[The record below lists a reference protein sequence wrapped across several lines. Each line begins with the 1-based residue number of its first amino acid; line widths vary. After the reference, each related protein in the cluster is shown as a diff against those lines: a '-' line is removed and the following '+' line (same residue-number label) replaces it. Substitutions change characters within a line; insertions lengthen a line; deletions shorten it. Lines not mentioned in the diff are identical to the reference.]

1 MMQVATVLEH
11 EIQKHADLLHGVL
24 THTQEK
30 KIAAFVQQAP
40 SAGSYAPQSG
50 QILGILKQMLET
62 FESNLSQTQKDEL
75 QGSADYENLKAS
87 KESEIGAGQDQIETK
102 TQELATTDE
111 KNAQAKTDLEDTEAS
126 LAADQKFLENLRA
139 QCSAMDAEWEA
150 RSKTRAEEMEAV
162 AKALEILSGDDA
174 HDLFT
179 RTFNFVQKREAQ
191 GVQKRR
197 RAKASKLLASVAKKT
212 HNPKLMT

>member
-11 EIQKHADLLHGVL
+11 EIQKHSELLKGVL
-24 THTQEK
+24 THKQRNL
-30 KIAAFVQQAP
+30 AMSFAQQAP

-75 QGSADYENLKAS
+75 QGSGDYENLKAS
-87 KESEIGAGQDQIETK
+87 KETEIGAGQDQIETK

-150 RSKTRAEEMEAV
+150 RSKTRTEEMEAV
-162 AKALEILSGDDA
+162 AKALEFLSSDEA

-179 RTFNFVQKREAQ
+179 KTFNFIQRSSSKNSRN
-191 GVQKRR
+191 RR
-197 RAKASKLLASVAKKT
+197 MQASKILNLVGKK
-212 HNPKLMT
+212 NNN

>member
-11 EIQKHADLLHGVL
+11 EIQKHSELLKGVL
-24 THTQEK
+24 THKQRNL
-30 KIAAFVQQAP
+30 AMSFAQQAP

-75 QGSADYENLKAS
+75 QGSGDYENLKAS
-87 KESEIGAGQDQIETK
+87 KETEIGAGQDQIETK

-126 LAADQKFLENLRA
+126 LAADKKFLENLRA
-139 QCSAMDAEWEA
+139 QCATMDAEWEA
-150 RSKTRAEEMEAV
+150 RSKVRAEEMEAV

-179 RTFNFVQKREAQ
+179 RTFNFVQREAKSK
-191 GVQKRR
+191 QKMRR
-197 RAKASKLLASVAKKT
+197 RS
-212 HNPKLMT
+212 